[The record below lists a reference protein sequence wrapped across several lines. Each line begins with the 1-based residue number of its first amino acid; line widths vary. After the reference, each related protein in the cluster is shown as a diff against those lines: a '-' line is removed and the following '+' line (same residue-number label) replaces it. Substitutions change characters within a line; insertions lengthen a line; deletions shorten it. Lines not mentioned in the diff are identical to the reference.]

1 MVTRVG
7 FSSTV
12 NTSFKCYNVT
22 VFEMPKGGAVLCNL
36 TMVTVNRVREIMVY
50 TAPWR
55 VKVNSGTLTEE
66 TGQTTMV
73 QYSGASTDVLA
84 WLDSV

>member
-1 MVTRVG
+1 M
-7 FSSTV
+7 
-12 NTSFKCYNVT
+12 T